1 MRLDEAVTT
10 SQFSVGDFIAV
21 YEPLL
26 ADGREI
32 VSVHLSAG
40 ISGTYES
47 AVQARE
53 RLSAEGKGG
62 ERIHIVDSRTAAGGM
77 SLVLVAAANA
87 VKAGASAA
95 EAAEAAEESRK
106 TLKLW
111 FAVDTLEYLR
121 RGGRIGA
128 AAWLG
133 TTPKIK
139 PILTE
144 EEVELVERVRTRA
157 RSIER
162 LISYAGQRH
171 DDGADGWV
179 VQHIQDRES
188 ADRLIE
194 TCRDIFGCDPVFC
207 SSSAW
212 CSAPT
217 PARG

>member
-1 MRLDEAVTT
+1 MTT

-87 VKAGASAA
+87 VKAGAS
-95 EAAEAAEESRK
+95 
-106 TLKLW
+106 
-111 FAVDTLEYLR
+111 R
-121 RGGRIGA
+121 RGR
-128 AAWLG
+128 
-133 TTPKIK
+133 
-139 PILTE
+139 
-144 EEVELVERVRTRA
+144 
-157 RSIER
+157 
-162 LISYAGQRH
+162 
-171 DDGADGWV
+171 
-179 VQHIQDRES
+179 
-188 ADRLIE
+188 
-194 TCRDIFGCDPVFC
+194 
-207 SSSAW
+207 
-212 CSAPT
+212 
-217 PARG
+217 

>member
-1 MRLDEAVTT
+1 MTT

-106 TLKLW
+106 TLKLCSRW
-111 FAVDTLEYLR
+111 TPWSTC
-121 RGGRIGA
+121 GA
-128 AAWLG
+128 AAASAPPGGRDHAEDQADPHLRG
-133 TTPKIK
+133 GG
-139 PILTE
+139 
-144 EEVELVERVRTRA
+144 RVRRA
-157 RSIER
+157 RPHPR
-162 LISYAGQRH
+162 PLDRAPDLLRGQRH